1 MMEAGGDPASV
12 ALSLLCDP
20 PGSVFGADAF
30 ALGSAGLRRGAGAG
44 ESVPAFVAEPDVA
57 AGGVSTFVGA
67 VDSVGGGAL
76 VFAPA
81 SDVAEDGLVASDVAG
96 GAVPAFAPAADVGG
110 RGALDFASM
119 SCCFALEAVPAF
131 APASAGARTGRGSP
145 VPLAAG
151 GCASSAPARAGSTLV
166 FDLASA
172 GASAAGVADL
182 LAAGSP
188 GAPLSCLA
196 AISLPAPSPPAAA
209 LSAPPRRRR
218 PPRRPR
224 RELRLTPSS
233 VPCSSDWAGP
243 GFAAATSLFV
253 CSCLA
258 SDSLA
263 GVLAAV
269 EPP

>member
-44 ESVPAFVAEPDVA
+44 ESVPAFEAESDAA
-57 AGGVSTFVGA
+57 AGRVSTFVAA
-67 VDSVGGGAL
+67 VDSVAGGAL
-76 VFAPA
+76 VFASA
-81 SDVAEDGLVASDVAG
+81 S
-96 GAVPAFAPAADVGG
+96 DVGG
-110 RGALDFASM
+110 RGALDFASV

-131 APASAGARTGRGSP
+131 VPASAGARTGRGSP
-145 VPLAAG
+145 VPLAAV
-151 GCASSAPARAGSTLV
+151 GCRSSAPACAGSTLV

-182 LAAGSP
+182 LAASSP
-188 GAPLSCLA
+188 DAPFSCLA
-196 AISLPAPSPPAAA
+196 STSLPAPWPPAAA
-209 LSAPPRRRR
+209 FSEPPRRRR